1 MTEALRLHKK
11 LKGKIEMKVK
21 MKASQKNL
29 HLIYTPGVAEVTK
42 LISENPEQSYSYTSK
57 GNNVAI
63 ITDGSR
69 TIGVGN
75 TIAEASLPVMEGKAV
90 LFKILAGIDAYP
102 LCLRTK
108 SLKDIVRTVEF
119 LSPSFGA
126 FNIEDIE
133 SPKCF
138 QIMEELEKKDVLA
151 FHDDRQ
157 GAAIVVLSGLIN
169 ALKVMKK
176 DLKKVKICLAGAGA
190 AGYGTFKILKE
201 SGVKNLTVLER
212 KGIIHRNSKDKN
224 RYFEEIAQATNPK
237 NIKGG
242 LREAIQGADVFIGL
256 TGKGGLLK
264 SQDVSLMAKNPI
276 IFALS
281 NPIPEI
287 FPKEIE
293 KATKDYLYATGRS
306 DFPNQINNAMVFP
319 GVFKGILKKRTR
331 TNLKLEAKIARAVA
345 GLVPRPNKKKILPQV
360 FDKRLNKAIIR
371 QF

>member
-1 MTEALRLHKK
+1 
-11 LKGKIEMKVK
+11 MKVK

-42 LISENPEQSYSYTSK
+42 LISENPEQAYSYTSK

-102 LCLRTK
+102 LCLKTK
-108 SLKDIVRTVEF
+108 SIKDIVRTVEF

-138 QIMEELEKKDVLA
+138 QIMEELEKKDILA

-157 GAAIVVLSGLIN
+157 GAAIVVLAGLIN

-201 SGVKNLTVLER
+201 SGAKDLIVLER
-212 KGIIHRNSKDKN
+212 KGIIHRNSRDKN
-224 RYFEEIAQATNPK
+224 RYFEEIAQATNPQ

-242 LREAIQGADVFIGL
+242 LKEAIKGADVFIGL

-264 SQDVSLMAKNPI
+264 SHDVSLMAKDPI

-287 FPKEIE
+287 FPQEIE
-293 KATKDYLYATGRS
+293 KATKSYLYATGRS
-306 DFPNQINNAMVFP
+306 DFPSQINNAMVFP

-331 TNLKLEAKIARAVA
+331 TNLRLEAKIARAVA

-360 FDKRLNKAIIR
+360 FDKRLNKTIVR

>member
-1 MTEALRLHKK
+1 MAEALRLHKK
-11 LKGKIEMKVK
+11 LRGKIEIKVK

-42 LISENPEQSYSYTSK
+42 LISQNPEQSLIYTSR

-90 LFKILAGIDAYP
+90 LFKTLAGIDAYP
-102 LCLRTK
+102 LCLKTK
-108 SLKDIVRTVEF
+108 SAKEIIRTIEF
-119 LSPSFGA
+119 LTPTFGA

-138 QIMEELEKKDVLA
+138 EIMEALEKKDVLA

-157 GAAIVVLSGLIN
+157 GAAIVVLAGLIN
-169 ALKVMKK
+169 ALKVVKK
-176 DLKKVKICLAGAGA
+176 DLIKVKICLAGAGA

-201 SGVKNLTVLER
+201 SGAKNLVVVER
-212 KGIIHRNSKDKN
+212 KGIIHRNSKDQN
-224 RYFEEIAQATNPK
+224 RYFEEIAQATNPQ

-242 LREAIQGADVFIGL
+242 LHEAIKGADVFIGL
-256 TGKGGLLK
+256 TGKPGLLK
-264 SQDVSLMAKNPI
+264 SQDISLMAKRPI

-293 KATKDYLYATGRS
+293 KVTNDYLYATGRS

-319 GVFKGILKKRTR
+319 GVFKGMLRKRMR
-331 TNLKLEAKIARAVA
+331 TNLKLDVKIARAVA
-345 GLVPRPNKKKILPQV
+345 GLVSKPKKNRILPQV
-360 FDKRLNKAIIR
+360 FDKRLNKAIIK